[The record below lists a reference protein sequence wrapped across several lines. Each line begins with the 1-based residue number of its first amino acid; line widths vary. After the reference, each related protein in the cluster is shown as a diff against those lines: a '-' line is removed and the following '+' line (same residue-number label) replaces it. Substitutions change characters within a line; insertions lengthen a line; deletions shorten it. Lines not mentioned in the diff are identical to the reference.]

1 MARKMRTTNLAGCGP
16 LSHIYRNMSGK
27 LYVVATPIG
36 NLEDMPPRAVRV
48 LREVDLIAA
57 EDTRHTGHLLTR
69 FEIRKPLISY
79 HQFSEAKR
87 TAEFLRKFEQ
97 GQSIALVSDAG
108 LPGVSDPGERLIRA
122 AVEAGV
128 PVEVV
133 PGASAPLLAL
143 AGSGFAMVPFYFG
156 GFLPVKSGQR
166 RKELLAAAARGCTGI
181 YFESPYRIVRMLEDA
196 VAEIPQARLCLA
208 RELTKKFEEYRRGT
222 AAELLA
228 HFQVHEPR
236 GEFCL
241 VISTEKKRSKMERS
255 AE

>member
-1 MARKMRTTNLAGCGP
+1 
-16 LSHIYRNMSGK
+16 MSGK

-36 NLEDMPPRAVRV
+36 NLEDISARALRV

-69 FEIRKPLISY
+69 FEIRKPLVSY

-87 TAEFLRKFEQ
+87 TAEFLQKFGQ

-122 AVEAGV
+122 AVGAGV

-133 PGASAPLLAL
+133 PGPSAPLLAL
-143 AGSGFAMVPFYFG
+143 AGSGFSMVPFYFG
-156 GFLPVKSGQR
+156 GFLPVKGGQR
-166 RKELLAAAARGCTGI
+166 RKELLAAAARECTSV
-181 YFESPYRIVRMLEDA
+181 YFESPYRVVRMLEDA
-196 VAEIPQARLCLA
+196 VTEIPQARLCLA

-222 AAELLA
+222 AAELLE
-228 HFQVHEPR
+228 HFKAHEPR
-236 GEFCL
+236 GEFCV
-241 VISTEKKRSKMERS
+241 VIAALDAKAKREQ
-255 AE
+255 AGE

>member
-1 MARKMRTTNLAGCGP
+1 MP
-16 LSHIYRNMSGK
+16 GK

-36 NLEDMPPRAVRV
+36 NLEDISARALRV

-57 EDTRHTGHLLTR
+57 EDTRHTGHLLTK
-69 FEIRKPLISY
+69 FEIRKQLISY

-87 TAEFLRKFEQ
+87 TAEFLLKFEQ

-128 PVEVV
+128 AVEIV
-133 PGASAPLLAL
+133 PGPSAPLLAL
-143 AGSGFAMVPFYFG
+143 AGSGFPMVPFYFG

-166 RKELLAAAARGCTGI
+166 SKELTAAGTRACTSI
-181 YFESPYRIVRMLEDA
+181 YFESPYRVVRMLQDA
-196 VAEIPQARLCLA
+196 VTVIPEARLCLA
-208 RELTKKFEEYRRGT
+208 RELTKKFEEYKRGT
-222 AAELLA
+222 PAALLA
-228 HFQVHEPR
+228 HFQAHEPR

-241 VISTEKKRSKMERS
+241 VIAAKD
-255 AE
+255 

>member
-1 MARKMRTTNLAGCGP
+1 MTRLAGHRS
-16 LSHIYRNMSGK
+16 LFHKAMMSGK

-36 NLEDMPPRAVRV
+36 NLEDISARALRV

-87 TAEFLRKFEQ
+87 TSEFLQKFEQ

-108 LPGVSDPGERLIRA
+108 LPGMSDPGERLIRA
-122 AVEAGV
+122 AVDAGV

-143 AGSGFAMVPFYFG
+143 AGSGFPMAPFYFG
-156 GFLPVKSGQR
+156 
-166 RKELLAAAARGCTGI
+166 
-181 YFESPYRIVRMLEDA
+181 
-196 VAEIPQARLCLA
+196 
-208 RELTKKFEEYRRGT
+208 
-222 AAELLA
+222 
-228 HFQVHEPR
+228 
-236 GEFCL
+236 
-241 VISTEKKRSKMERS
+241 
-255 AE
+255 

>member
-1 MARKMRTTNLAGCGP
+1 
-16 LSHIYRNMSGK
+16 MSGK

-36 NLEDMPPRAVRV
+36 NLEDISARALRV
-48 LREVDLIAA
+48 LREVDLVAA
-57 EDTRHTGHLLTR
+57 EDTRHTGHLLTH
-69 FEIRKPLISY
+69 FEIRKQLVSY

-122 AVEAGV
+122 AVGAGV

-133 PGASAPLLAL
+133 PGPSAPLVAL
-143 AGSGFAMVPFYFG
+143 AGSGFPMAPFYFG

-166 RKELLAAAARGCTGI
+166 RKELALAAARECTSI
-181 YFESPYRIVRMLEDA
+181 YFESPYRVLRMLEDA
-196 VAEIPQARLCLA
+196 GAVIPEARLCLA

-222 AAELLA
+222 GAELLA
-228 HFQVHEPR
+228 HFQAHEPR

-241 VISTEKKRSKMERS
+241 VIAAKE
-255 AE
+255 

>member
-1 MARKMRTTNLAGCGP
+1 
-16 LSHIYRNMSGK
+16 MSGK

-36 NLEDMPPRAVRV
+36 NLEDMSPRAVRI

-69 FEIRKPLISY
+69 FEIRKTLVSY

-87 TAEFLRKFEQ
+87 TAEFLQKFEQ

-122 AVEAGV
+122 AVAAGV
-128 PVEVV
+128 VVEIV
-133 PGASAPLLAL
+133 PGPSAPLLAL
-143 AGSGFAMVPFYFG
+143 AGSGFPMVPFYFG
-156 GFLPVKSGQR
+156 GFLPVKGGQR
-166 RKELLAAAARGCTGI
+166 RKELLAASARECTSI
-181 YFESPYRIVRMLEDA
+181 YFESPYRVVRMLEDA

-222 AAELLA
+222 PAELLE
-228 HFQVHEPR
+228 HFKAHEPR

-241 VISTEKKRSKMERS
+241 VVAVKED
-255 AE
+255 